1 MYHVMMIITDGEI
14 HDMRETIDTI
24 VELSKFPVSI
34 IIIGVGDD
42 DFENMRKL
50 DGDQDRLRNS
60 SNQLASRDIVQ
71 FVKIAD
77 YNSGKSDATNLIRLA
92 EDVLKELPDQI
103 VDYMIANKIKPSIIV
118 PDAMNSVGH

>member
-1 MYHVMMIITDGEI
+1 MMIITDGEI

>member
-1 MYHVMMIITDGEI
+1 MYHIMMIITDGEI
-14 HDMRETIDTI
+14 HDMKETIDI
-24 VELSKFPVSI
+24 LVELSKFPVSI
-34 IIIGVGDD
+34 IIIGVGED

-50 DGDQDRLRNS
+50 DGDQERLRNS

-77 YNSGKSDATNLIRLA
+77 YIEGKSNGTNLIRLA

-103 VDYMIANKIKPSIIV
+103 VDYMVANKIKPNIIV
-118 PDAMNSVGH
+118 PEAMSTVAH

>member
-1 MYHVMMIITDGEI
+1 MMIITDGEI

-77 YNSGKSDATNLIRLA
+77 YNSGKSDAINLIRLA